1 MICMLSLFGI
11 FQTALIV
18 GVLSEA
24 LVIPPDE
31 KRILAS
37 VEKQR
42 KKLYFHFYAIFRAVP
57 YLEPRLYSI
66 LGADQIRR
74 HAAAKLIQATWRQ
87 HRYNKTCTIL
97 IYAFTYIY
105 IQTLSIVNTGLLIIK
120 SIIYTFWIE
129 KATAFLS
136 EQYISTQCTY
146 ICVYITQQYL
156 VQKRTAVIEPNWYNP
171 TNALTRSFIR
181 LWLIIES
188 KSTLFKL
195 RLISKNYLNFQN
207 SRRSKL

>member
-42 KKLYFHFYAIFRAVP
+42 KKLYFYAILRPVP
-57 YLEPRLYSI
+57 YLELRLYSI

-105 IQTLSIVNTGLLIIK
+105 IKVLSIVNTGLLIIR
-120 SIIYTFWIE
+120 SLIYTFWIQ

-136 EQYISTQCTY
+136 VQYTVY
-146 ICVYITQQYL
+146 VHLCVHHS
-156 VQKRTAVIEPNWYNP
+156 AVPGTK
-171 TNALTRSFIR
+171 TNGR
-181 LWLIIES
+181 
-188 KSTLFKL
+188 
-195 RLISKNYLNFQN
+195 Y
-207 SRRSKL
+207 